1 MAAAQVRA
9 AGQRNDLAAI
19 SAARS
24 WAATVLGDAERMVA
38 GADVPDDAPVRR
50 GAAADLA
57 TAGAYQRSLRGAD
70 DPSAWSAVA
79 DLWRA
84 IEQPYDVARARFHEA
99 EAILAGAPSGGARR
113 DGRVDARAPLLE
125 SASIAVE
132 LGAVPLLRALVDLA
146 ERARI
151 ELPAAALE
159 LGGVTSACR
168 PRRRLVLPSGA
179 GAIRREPMAAAP
191 ASFGLSPREEGV
203 LAEIVA
209 GRTNREIGE
218 RLFISE
224 KTVGVHVGNILAKLG
239 VGGRVE
245 AATVALRLGLVDDRL
260 ERTKKPGPTGPGFR
274 GRRRGGAA

>member
-1 MAAAQVRA
+1 VSW
-9 AGQRNDLAAI
+9 
-19 SAARS
+19 SAA
-24 WAATVLGDAERMVA
+24 
-38 GADVPDDAPVRR
+38 
-50 GAAADLA
+50 
-57 TAGAYQRSLRGAD
+57 
-70 DPSAWSAVA
+70 A

-99 EAILAGAPSGGARR
+99 EAILAGAPSRGARR
-113 DGRVDARAPLLE
+113 DGRADARAPLLE
-125 SASIAVE
+125 SVSIAVE
-132 LGAVPLLRALVDLA
+132 LGAVPLLRAIVDLA

-151 ELPAAALE
+151 ELPGAAVE
-159 LGGVTSACR
+159 LATPR
-168 PRRRLVLPSGA
+168 PAPPPEEARAPVARPSGQRGPA
-179 GAIRREPMAAAP
+179 TAAP
-191 ASFGLSPREEGV
+191 STFGLSPREQGV

-260 ERTKKPGPTGPGFR
+260 ERTKKPGPGGPGFR